1 MVDFSE
7 LETDQQVAV
16 LQRHAELV
24 LADYELGEI
33 SKIESINHEF
43 NSTFSIETSLG
54 SKFALRINVNS
65 DRNLANA
72 KAEIAFIRR
81 LSQTTP
87 LKFATPV
94 ANRHGEFV
102 CYEFFEPLGK
112 RVVSVLFGW
121 LEGEELGDEPS
132 EFQLHQVGA
141 AMAKMHEVAEGLTF
155 SPGAELPELRDV
167 LWLTE
172 NLLTGQNSKLD
183 AAAERSVGMA
193 LDRID
198 KVVETL
204 YEQDTVRPIHAD
216 IHGWNCMWNEE
227 SISIFDFDDSG
238 IGLPIQDLFTS
249 VYYVDT
255 PEQETALF
263 EGYRAVRELP
273 EHTSYQREALLMQRR
288 LILLNYLFETSTPEH
303 RDMLPKYL
311 EESLIRVEKFL
322 SRKP

>member
-1 MVDFSE
+1 MDAF
-7 LETDQQVAV
+7 
-16 LQRHAELV
+16 AELDSEKQVELLLAHAHSV
-24 LADYELGEI
+24 LASYDLGEI
-33 SKIESINHEF
+33 GAVESINHEF
-43 NSTFSIETSLG
+43 NSTFSVESAEGL
-54 SKFALRINVNS
+54 KYALRINVNS

-72 KAEIAFIRR
+72 NGEIEFINHLASTTN
-81 LSQTTP
+81 LS
-87 LKFATPV
+87 FATPI
-94 ANRHGEFV
+94 AKLNGEFV
-102 CYEFFEPLGK
+102 SYEMFEPLE
-112 RVVSVLFGW
+112 RSVVAVLFSW
-121 LEGEELGDEPS
+121 LEGEELGDEPT
-132 EFQLHQVGA
+132 ETQLAQVGA
-141 AMAKMHEVAEGLTF
+141 AMARMHEVAEGLTF
-155 SPGAELPELRDV
+155 SRGAELPELRDV

-204 YEQDTVRPIHAD
+204 YEHDTVRPIHAD

-238 IGLPIQDLFTS
+238 IGLPIQDVFTS
-249 VYYVDT
+249 VYYLDT
-255 PEQETALF
+255 PEQEAALF
-263 EGYRAVRELP
+263 EGYRSVRELP
-273 EHTSYQREALLMQRR
+273 EHTGYQREALLMQRR

-322 SRKP
+322 SLKP